1 MFNGNLSEEITQK
14 KPAAQ
19 PSRKGKKAWRKNV
32 DITEVEQSLE
42 EIRSEE
48 RTIGGRL
55 RDQFNEHLFV
65 VDTVGD
71 LNVKQKIKKVLR
83 IDEILSSRSKI
94 PAVASRTSNLRK
106 TEKRQASRAE
116 NARLEQMVRRK
127 RHLRMTNDLGS
138 SEAVKRAG
146 TYDVWEEQEDS
157 QDAHDFI
164 NPAKRRKT
172 KAPET
177 LQKKPA
183 TKVVPVHIP
192 HPGASYNP
200 TFEDHQK
207 LLYIAN
213 EEEIRKEEESKK
225 LQEKLPKYTDAPTSE
240 LNPQDMIDRNLL
252 GSDNE
257 EDSVE
262 ENEENQDVTVK
273 NKSKN
278 DSNVRSFYLD
288 RLPEI
293 IQSVE
298 KELSEREK
306 KAIEKAKLAE
316 EKIGMPLKKIGK
328 YPVTKLP
335 IDIQLYGE
343 LSESLRTLKPEGN
356 LFRDRIASLEE
367 RNIIEPRV
375 PVFFCISNSGFVL
388 SSADNIEKPV
398 ETVTESISNL
408 NLNASPQPPQQPPSL
423 SQQNVNNFL
432 LPEYKDIT
440 TFLDEVTQE
449 FQIGQLIHLESFGLY
464 DAMSSIEI
472 MDPKMDSG
480 MILDSDL
487 TKKPFILN
495 ARLTPRQALGVID
508 RLFSCEMTWHSGHS
522 LSQTL
527 YTCMYLHHVLE
538 LKPELFSNEGDHEET
553 SSDVPIE
560 FVILVLKAY
569 ILGTAKCC
577 NFVLE
582 EMIKGNVYE
591 EEDFA
596 TNKFALN
603 LYEDFSESTAVNLLD
618 DAESWLDQKGGSWLL
633 ENEPE
638 KCEILYH
645 ALKSRLQLRKSFL
658 LALIHLAKPRCQQY
672 TESQR
677 HLLTT
682 LQILNG
688 TNSEPGIKSTIE
700 LGVDVDGAFDPLINR
715 KLVSQTPPRPIRLL
729 TMQQSLE
736 ELNNLLENTLLIC
749 GITEYKSAD
758 ILMNFFYYNAARQPP
773 ACAYSRSLLQST
785 FCTENRI
792 LGKFSVFQLIKD
804 SVTEISNPPYVYFAS
819 RSDTDKPTNGA
830 IVDETKAKISH
841 LVNKFLESAVKPL
854 TDIFRIL
861 CHNRSRQRRNMCKV
875 LTDWDLLQEEAEHI
889 DGELHILM
897 KEEPI
902 MTEDG
907 PSHSYYLSSW
917 VYHRKLIL
925 LQEILFLGFELG
937 LYGNHEFIMIYWYV
951 DYLLGVH
958 YQHLERMLLHI
969 TTKPSAT
976 NKESRKTKKQKA
988 LQATPPVTP
997 SFTLIISK
1005 KSIITV
1011 RQEICRGI
1019 YRQTIAALQKTGHFK
1034 IPQLEYD
1041 NEGIRFWQRFRM
1053 YRNLGSPT
1061 LLTYREFKENTKFDN
1076 LTKNYETAKTAIDH
1090 LMKMKLSESRMDL
1103 CETDFKNDLKA
1114 MLRVCIANIVGL
1126 QKMLQDPEVLN
1137 QRKEALASRK
1147 QNQKQPQSSLP
1158 SSSSNASSTINIA
1171 TSEPKSSRTKYVDFE
1186 FKYHPWYPVISLLP

>member
-1 MFNGNLSEEITQK
+1 MSLLSNSSSAGNI
-14 KPAAQ
+14 
-19 PSRKGKKAWRKNV
+19 GKL
-32 DITEVEQSLE
+32 VE
-42 EIRSEE
+42 
-48 RTIGGRL
+48 
-55 RDQFNEHLFV
+55 
-65 VDTVGD
+65 TVG
-71 LNVKQKIKKVLR
+71 
-83 IDEILSSRSKI
+83 
-94 PAVASRTSNLRK
+94 
-106 TEKRQASRAE
+106 
-116 NARLEQMVRRK
+116 
-127 RHLRMTNDLGS
+127 
-138 SEAVKRAG
+138 
-146 TYDVWEEQEDS
+146 
-157 QDAHDFI
+157 
-164 NPAKRRKT
+164 
-172 KAPET
+172 
-177 LQKKPA
+177 
-183 TKVVPVHIP
+183 
-192 HPGASYNP
+192 
-200 TFEDHQK
+200 
-207 LLYIAN
+207 
-213 EEEIRKEEESKK
+213 
-225 LQEKLPKYTDAPTSE
+225 
-240 LNPQDMIDRNLL
+240 
-252 GSDNE
+252 
-257 EDSVE
+257 
-262 ENEENQDVTVK
+262 
-273 NKSKN
+273 
-278 DSNVRSFYLD
+278 
-288 RLPEI
+288 
-293 IQSVE
+293 
-298 KELSEREK
+298 
-306 KAIEKAKLAE
+306 
-316 EKIGMPLKKIGK
+316 
-328 YPVTKLP
+328 
-335 IDIQLYGE
+335 
-343 LSESLRTLKPEGN
+343 
-356 LFRDRIASLEE
+356 
-367 RNIIEPRV
+367 
-375 PVFFCISNSGFVL
+375 
-388 SSADNIEKPV
+388 NIEKLV

-408 NLNASPQPPQQPPSL
+408 NLSASSQPPQPSL
-423 SQQNVNNFL
+423 SQQSEQNYDNFS
-432 LPEYKDIT
+432 LPQYKDIT
-440 TFLDEVTQE
+440 IFLDEVTRE
-449 FQIGQLIHLESFGLY
+449 FQIGQLVHLESFGLY

-487 TKKPFILN
+487 TKKPLILN
-495 ARLTPRQALGVID
+495 ARLTPRQVLGVID
-508 RLFSCEMTWHSGHS
+508 RLFICEMTWHSGHS

-538 LKPELFSNEGDHEET
+538 LKTELFSNEREHEET

-582 EMIKGNVYE
+582 EMVKGNVYE

-603 LYEDFSESTAVNLLD
+603 LYEDFPESSAVNLLD
-618 DAESWLDQKGGSWLL
+618 DAENWLDQKGSSWLL

-638 KCEILYH
+638 NWEILTH
-645 ALKSRLQLRKSFL
+645 ALKSRLRLRKSFL

-672 TESQR
+672 TESQK

-682 LQILNG
+682 LQILTG
-688 TNSEPGIKSTIE
+688 TNDEPGIKDTIE

-736 ELNNLLENTLLIC
+736 EIDNLLKNTLLIC
-749 GITEYKSAD
+749 GVIEYKSAD

-792 LGKFSVFQLIKD
+792 LGKFSIFQLIKD
-804 SVTEISNPPYVYFAS
+804 SVTEISNPPYIYFAS
-819 RSDTDKPTNGA
+819 KPDTDKPTNGT
-830 IVDETKAKISH
+830 IVDETRAKIPQ
-841 LVNKFLESAVKPL
+841 LVNKFLESSIKPL

-889 DGELHILM
+889 DAELHSLI

-976 NKESRKTKKQKA
+976 TKESRKAKKQKA
-988 LQATPPVTP
+988 LRATPPATP
-997 SFTLIISK
+997 SITLIINRK
-1005 KSIITV
+1005 NMITA

-1019 YRQTIAALQKTGHFK
+1019 YRTIAGLQKTGHMTV
-1034 IPQLEYD
+1034 PRLEYD

-1061 LLTYREFKENTKFDN
+1061 LLKYREFKENTKFEN
-1076 LTKNYETAKTAIDH
+1076 LTALDLLSASKKNYETAKTAIDH
-1090 LMKMKLSESRMDL
+1090 LMKMNLSESRMDL
-1103 CETDFKNDLKA
+1103 CEADFKNDLKA
-1114 MLRVCIANIVGL
+1114 MFRVCIANIVGL
-1126 QKMLQDPEVLN
+1126 QKMLQDPEVLTSST
-1137 QRKEALASRK
+1137 RKEKKS
-1147 QNQKQPQSSLP
+1147 QSSPSP
-1158 SSSSNASSTINIA
+1158 SSLSNTSSTTDIA